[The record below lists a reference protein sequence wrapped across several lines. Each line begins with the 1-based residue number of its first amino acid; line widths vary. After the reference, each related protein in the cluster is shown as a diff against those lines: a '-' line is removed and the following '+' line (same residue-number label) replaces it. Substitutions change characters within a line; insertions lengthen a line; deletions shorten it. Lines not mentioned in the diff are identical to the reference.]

1 MAFAMKVTGQG
12 KLASVVQDLGTIP
25 ARLMPKMLDDA
36 GRYMVRTHLPEVF
49 SSEGAL
55 IGQKWPESNRGGQTL
70 SDTSTLRRSFT
81 HAVQGSRLVVATP
94 VPYAAVHNDGDGN
107 GGDYVQVP
115 KNAKKLAI
123 PLPTLS
129 VSERRTGALLAKSK
143 AKRKELGTFVAESKN
158 GNLIIFQR
166 KTNGEIRPLYLLVDK
181 VVIPRRTFL
190 TWSELAQNEIME
202 RWSDALIA
210 EANRTGVN

>member
-1 MAFAMKVTGQG
+1 MAFSMKVTGQG

-49 SSEGAL
+49 SSQGAL

-94 VPYAAVHNDGDGN
+94 LPYAGIHNE
-107 GGDYVQVP
+107 GGVIRKKDKLLTVPMDSLTVSQRRAAKARDFKDTFVLKTKAGLLFIVQ
-115 KNAKKLAI
+115 
-123 PLPTLS
+123 
-129 VSERRTGALLAKSK
+129 RTGRMVKDPETGK
-143 AKRKELGTFVAESKN
+143 KVPELKFLYQLREEVT
-158 GNLIIFQR
+158 IPQR
-166 KTNGEIRPLYLLVDK
+166 M
-181 VVIPRRTFL
+181 FL
-190 TWSELAQNEIME
+190 TWSQVAQDEILE

>member
-1 MAFAMKVTGQG
+1 MKVTGQG

-94 VPYAAVHNDGDGN
+94 LPYAGIHNE
-107 GGDYVQVP
+107 GGVIRKKDKLLTVPMDSLTVSQRRAAKARDFKDTFVLKTKTGLLFIVQ
-115 KNAKKLAI
+115 
-123 PLPTLS
+123 
-129 VSERRTGALLAKSK
+129 RTGKMVKDAKTGK
-143 AKRKELGTFVAESKN
+143 KVPELKFLYQLREEVT
-158 GNLIIFQR
+158 IPQR
-166 KTNGEIRPLYLLVDK
+166 M
-181 VVIPRRTFL
+181 FL

>member
-94 VPYAAVHNDGDGN
+94 LPYAGIHNE
-107 GGDYVQVP
+107 GGVIRKKDKLLTVPMDSLTVSQRRAAKARDFKDTFVLKTKTGLLFIVQ
-115 KNAKKLAI
+115 
-123 PLPTLS
+123 
-129 VSERRTGALLAKSK
+129 RTGKMVKDAKTG
-143 AKRKELGTFVAESKN
+143 KRVPELKFLYQLREEVT
-158 GNLIIFQR
+158 IPQR
-166 KTNGEIRPLYLLVDK
+166 M
-181 VVIPRRTFL
+181 FL

>member
-1 MAFAMKVTGQG
+1 MAFSMKVTGQG

-94 VPYAAVHNDGDGN
+94 LPYAGIHNE
-107 GGDYVQVP
+107 GGVIRKKDKLLTVPMDSLTVSQRRAAKARDFKDTFVLKTKAGLLFIVQ
-115 KNAKKLAI
+115 
-123 PLPTLS
+123 
-129 VSERRTGALLAKSK
+129 RTGRMVKDPETGK
-143 AKRKELGTFVAESKN
+143 KVPELKFLYQLREEVT
-158 GNLIIFQR
+158 IPQR
-166 KTNGEIRPLYLLVDK
+166 M
-181 VVIPRRTFL
+181 FL
-190 TWSELAQNEIME
+190 TWSQVAQDEILE